1 MEGSFVKLSD
11 LLVISRVSSV
21 DLTPPFVVLEAP
33 FVDLIPLFVV
43 LTPLTVNSLG
53 PFVNS
58 NVSVR

>member
-21 DLTPPFVVLEAP
+21 DLTPPWVVFVGPVVVFL
-33 FVDLIPLFVV
+33 PLFVV

-53 PFVNS
+53 PFVIS
-58 NVSVR
+58 NAAVR